1 MRSRRMMGI
10 LLTACA
16 GMLGCFVPEEFDA
29 TLEIDKDRNYQFS
42 YDGTLVFGPVLSQI
56 KENGSLSVSEEAAIA
71 QAGGELRKQP
81 GVVSAMYAGRGRF
94 RIKYR
99 EAGALTPG
107 RTLFMDLGTFEADPG
122 GGIRISGPAFN
133 PGDLRELTELGL
145 KLDGTIRL
153 KSAIPVV
160 QHNAASTPWF
170 GGRLGAYKWRITGA
184 EAALPTAL
192 VR

>member
-1 MRSRRMMGI
+1 MRSGRMLSI

-16 GMLGCFVPEEFDA
+16 GMLGCFVPEEFDV

-42 YDGTLVFGPVLSQI
+42 YDGTLVFAPVLSQI
-56 KENGSLSVSEEAAIA
+56 KENGSLSVGEEASVA
-71 QAGGELRKQP
+71 QGVAELRNKP
-81 GVVSAMYAGRGRF
+81 GVVSALYAGRGRF

-107 RTLFMDLGTFEADPG
+107 RTLFMDMGRFEADPG
-122 GGIRISGPAFN
+122 GGIRISGPAFSQA
-133 PGDLRELTELGL
+133 DLRELTEVGL

-153 KSAIPVV
+153 KSAVPVV
-160 QHNAASTPWF
+160 EHNAASTPWF
-170 GGRLGAYKWRITGA
+170 GGLFGAYKWRVTA
-184 EAALPTAL
+184 TEASLPTAL